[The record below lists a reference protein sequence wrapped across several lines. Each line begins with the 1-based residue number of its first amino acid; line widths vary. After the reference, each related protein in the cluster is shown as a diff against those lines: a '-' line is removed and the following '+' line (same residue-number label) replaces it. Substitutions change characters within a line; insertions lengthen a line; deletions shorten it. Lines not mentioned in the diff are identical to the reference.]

1 PPGPRGRPTAS
12 PWARAR
18 HAGVGTSLDMSTDP
32 HGWTDARIKAARMAL
47 PFVDTF
53 FGNEVEVAAL
63 GGGSSPFEA
72 AERILELGAGEVVI
86 HRGKRG
92 TARIASEY
100 ITKMWAFYV
109 TVEIPLC

>member
-1 PPGPRGRPTAS
+1 GRAGVRWTPRPMARPPAQLL
-12 PWARAR
+12 ARAR
-18 HAGVGTSLDMSTDP
+18 RAGVGTSLDMSTDP

-63 GGGSSPFEA
+63 GGKSSPFEA
-72 AERILELGAGEVVI
+72 AMRILEMGAGEVVI

-92 TARIASEY
+92 SARIAPDGA
-100 ITKMWAFYV
+100 TKMRA
-109 TVEIPLC
+109 